1 MKVKD
6 LFEEVNRAAES
17 FGMKKKENETSKGN
31 AVVRM
36 NIGDGAFEAG
46 KEKAYFGYISSEE
59 SLSGP
64 YADLSLVVFPQ
75 KDDGACVVALA
86 VGSSGFSNDYPL
98 AQLPGLRRSF
108 LRLMSEDGK
117 SFCKTSFTDI
127 TSSCQSLPKI
137 NDVTDPYINLRSQ
150 IKEYQNVIL
159 ASRILNPDDT
169 EDMKIL
175 KGWLATYAYYR
186 DWASSK
192 DQVEAISQ
200 AITDCIEPPKTDEL
214 EEICHLLD
222 YRHFVVLQGAPGTGK
237 TYNAMRCAE
246 KMEFNKTF
254 FEQFHAET
262 TYADFVYGIKP
273 KLEAENLSY
282 EPNKGILY
290 QAIKHAMDNPS
301 DKVLLII
308 DEINRANLA
317 NVLGPVFYLFEYQAS
332 ESDRKNTTVKIGD
345 LKINQLP
352 LNLRVIA
359 TMNTAD
365 RSLAVVDFAL
375 RRRFAWCTLVPH
387 KIVVP
392 SGYMFHE
399 TTFNDVSR
407 LFDKYATDE
416 ELNLQPGPSY
426 FITKEKD
433 YDNEFKKRVIY
444 ELMPLMKEYFTEGLM
459 VKARD
464 EFSKLF
470 FDLVKKQ
477 LYL

>member
-1 MKVKD
+1 MDVNK
-6 LFEEVNRAAES
+6 LFEEVKKAAES
-17 FGMKKKENETSKGN
+17 FGMIEKENETSKGN

-36 NIGDGAFEAG
+36 NIKEDAFQAG
-46 KEKAYFGYISSEE
+46 KAYFGYISSEE
-59 SLSGP
+59 SSIGP

-75 KDDGACVVALA
+75 KEDGDCVVALA

-108 LRLMSEDGK
+108 LRLMSDDGK

-127 TSSCQSLPKI
+127 TSSCQSLPEI
-137 NDVTDPYINLRSQ
+137 NKDVGDPYSKLRSQ
-150 IKEYQNVIL
+150 IKTYKEVIL
-159 ASRILNPDDT
+159 ASRILNPDD
-169 EDMKIL
+169 EKDMEIL
-175 KGWLATYAYYR
+175 KGWLANYAYYR
-186 DWASSK
+186 DWASNNA
-192 DQVEAISQ
+192 QVKAISD
-200 AITDCIEPPKTDEL
+200 AISGCIKTPKTDEL
-214 EEICHLLD
+214 EEIKQLLD

-237 TYNAMRCAE
+237 TFNAIRIA
-246 KMEFNKTF
+246 KEFDRTF

-273 KLEAENLSY
+273 KLDAEKLSY
-282 EPNKGILY
+282 EPNEGILY
-290 QAIKHAMDNPS
+290 QAIKHARDHREE
-301 DKVLLII
+301 KVLLII

-332 ESDRKNTTVKIGD
+332 EEERKNTIVKIGD
-345 LKINQLP
+345 LKDIKQLP
-352 LNLRVIA
+352 TNLRVIA

-375 RRRFAWCTLVPH
+375 RRRFAWYTIVPH
-387 KIVVP
+387 EIEVP
-392 SGYMFHE
+392 GPKFFHKE
-399 TTFNDVSR
+399 TFNDVSR

-426 FITKEKD
+426 FITKGPDHEK
-433 YDNEFKKRVIY
+433 EFKERVIY

-470 FDLVKKQ
+470 FDLVKKH